1 MHTPDRLNEGLR
13 PFFIDG
19 RILKGSR
26 LAVVIAIALL
36 LGPLS
41 AAAQVGFPGAP
52 DQSGFNLRVYPTDL
66 WGPRVGPGI
75 GLGLVGHNLAR
86 RHDQWLL
93 TAAPARY
100 EQVGTLSFASA
111 NPRRARRTVLV
122 DTRALHTTRDWIGPW
137 SLRRSALRGRL
148 RVGQSALDH
157 RLLVQPHL
165 SVQHQN
171 VIDVHRRRGGTDETP
186 GNDTGVRPAPRQTD
200 RTGLRAGLDLRFDT
214 RPQPPL
220 SKRGVLLQGT
230 WDRYVPLD
238 GSALRYDQWV
248 FDAYGFVPLSG
259 LHRLAVRTSL
269 TLTRT
274 RSDVPVPLYS
284 LPTLGGTVVPGWG
297 RGQFVGSDR
306 LLGSLLYR
314 FPLWEM
320 GDLVRLE
327 GHLGT
332 HVANVYANLGD
343 QFTPTVQFGEDR
355 SDGPDRPL
363 RPAASAGL
371 RVVVPFRERA
381 TVDLALGLSPDGWSA
396 VRFTFVRPL
405 QSVRSAHHTS
415 DPIR

>member
-1 MHTPDRLNEGLR
+1 MHTPARLTQGLR
-13 PFFIDG
+13 PFFTVG
-19 RILKGSR
+19 RTVRGAR
-26 LAVVIAIALL
+26 FAVALAIALL
-36 LGPLS
+36 LGPLP

-52 DQSGFNLRVYPTDL
+52 DQSGFNLRVYPTDV

-111 NPRRARRTVLV
+111 NPRRARQTVLV

-171 VIDVHRRRGGTDETP
+171 VIDVHRRRGGIGDDPEM
-186 GNDTGVRPAPRQTD
+186 RPPPQQRN
-200 RTGLRAGLDLRFDT
+200 RTGLRTGLDVRFDT
-214 RPQPPL
+214 RPRPPL
-220 SKRGVLLQGT
+220 SNRGVLLQGT

-248 FDAYGFVPLSG
+248 LDAYGFVPLAG

-269 TLTRT
+269 TLTRA

-284 LPTLGGTVVPGWG
+284 LPTLGGTVVPGWS

-332 HVANVYANLGD
+332 HAATVYANVGD
-343 QFTPTVQFGEDR
+343 QFTAAVQFGDER
-355 SDGPDRPL
+355 ADGPDRPL

-371 RVVVPFRERA
+371 RIVVPFRDRT
-381 TVDLALGLSPDGWSA
+381 TVDLALGVSPDGWSA
-396 VRFTFVRPL
+396 VRFTFTRPL
-405 QSVRSAHHTS
+405 QSIRSAHHTS